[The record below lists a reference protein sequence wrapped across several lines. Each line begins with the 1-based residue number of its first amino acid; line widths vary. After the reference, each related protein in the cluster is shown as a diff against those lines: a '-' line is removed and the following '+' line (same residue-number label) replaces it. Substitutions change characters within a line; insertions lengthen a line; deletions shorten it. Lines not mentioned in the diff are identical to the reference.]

1 MTPYAQNKRM
11 VFFYV
16 AMGLLILLS
25 LPVSVGVK
33 AYVEP
38 AEGKALAVL
47 KIDGASLFKIE
58 CMPENGKLTLYANG
72 NKIAFRKNSSDRKKR
87 GMLKA
92 IDLKKLVIR
101 ADLCVVDAK
110 TSAMVA
116 GAVNCASFFFDN
128 SDLKTFVND
137 RNATSLY
144 IELKIAIVPLKGVM
158 LWIFNN

>member
-1 MTPYAQNKRM
+1 M

-47 KIDGASLFKIE
+47 KIDGASLIKIE
-58 CMPENGKLTLYANG
+58 CFPDNGKLSLYANG
-72 NKIAFRKNSSDRKKR
+72 NAIAFRKKSPGGKKR
-87 GMLKA
+87 GIMKA
-92 IDLKKLVIR
+92 IDLKKLIIR

-110 TSAMVA
+110 TSAMIA